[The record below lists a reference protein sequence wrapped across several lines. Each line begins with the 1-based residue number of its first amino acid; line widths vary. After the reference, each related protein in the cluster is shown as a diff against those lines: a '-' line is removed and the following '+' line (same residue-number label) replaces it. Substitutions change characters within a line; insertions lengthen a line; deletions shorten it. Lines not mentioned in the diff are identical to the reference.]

1 MSRKLVFHLLALLIV
16 LVAVSCAPAATPT
29 VAPTAAPTVA
39 PTLAPTPSPVPPTA
53 TPVPPSP
60 TPASLTVTDAA
71 GRLVTLGAVP
81 QRLVSLA
88 PNMTEILFALDLGK
102 QTVGVD
108 AFSDY
113 PAEAKPIAKIS
124 GPDGKFN
131 FEQIV
136 ASKPDLILAAG
147 GIASPADIKKLE
159 ELKLTVI
166 VVGSATTT
174 FDSVINDILLLG
186 GVTGRGEQAK
196 KLTDSMKQKL
206 DSIKVKV
213 AGTTTKPRVYWE
225 LDATDA
231 TKPYTVGPGN
241 FINDIIALAGGVNVF
256 ADAKSPF
263 AQVSVEQII
272 KANPE
277 VIILSDAAYGVTV
290 DSVVKRAGWSTLSA
304 VKNNQVFPIDD
315 NLVSRPG
322 PRLVEGLEAAA
333 RLIHPEAFK

>member
-1 MSRKLVFHLLALLIV
+1 V
-16 LVAVSCAPAATPT
+16 
-29 VAPTAAPTVA
+29 
-39 PTLAPTPSPVPPTA
+39 TLAA
-53 TPVPPSP
+53 I
-60 TPASLTVTDAA
+60 
-71 GRLVTLGAVP
+71 P

-88 PNMTEILFALDLGK
+88 PNLTEILFALDLGK

-113 PAEAKPIAKIS
+113 PADVKSIAKVS

-136 ASKPDLILAAG
+136 ALKPDLVFAAG
-147 GIASPADIKKLE
+147 GIASPEDIKKLDD
-159 ELKLTVI
+159 LKVPLL

-174 FDSVINDILLLG
+174 FDSVSSDISLVG
-186 GVTGRGEQAK
+186 SVTGHADQAK
-196 KLTDSMKQKL
+196 KVTDAMKQKL
-206 DSIKVKV
+206 DSIKTKI

-231 TKPYTVGPGN
+231 TKPFTVGPGN
-241 FINDIIALAGGVNVF
+241 FINDIITLAGGVNVF
-256 ADAKSPF
+256 ANAKSPF

-272 KANPE
+272 AANPE

-290 DSVVKRAGWSTLSA
+290 DSVLKRAGWSVISA
-304 VKNNQVFPIDD
+304 VKKSQVFPIDD

-322 PRLVEGLEAAA
+322 PRVVDGLEAAA
-333 RLIHPEAFK
+333 KLIHPEAFK